1 MKVHN
6 KILVGLCLI
15 ITFLSLSITACQK
28 EASSGNTSSK
38 KLKVYLTDDPC
49 QYDSVFVDI
58 RLLEVKIDTSLF
70 HDDQQGQHDSDD
82 DDDNTVRDQYGRWD
96 TLTITPGVYNLMNL
110 RNGVD
115 TLLASGNIPA
125 GKVKKIRLT
134 LGTRNSLVIAGVV
147 HPLNLYPRAHSY
159 AYVKIEEEDMDD
171 VAPGQ
176 LGLWIDFDICQSI
189 QEHNGQYFLKPVI
202 KAFALEKYGRIEGKV
217 LPRDAHP
224 FVIAFNARDT
234 ATALPEMRDGDFKI
248 RGLKAG
254 TYSILFKGSNGFRD
268 TTITNVQVQKG
279 RETQLPTITL
289 RQ

>member
-1 MKVHN
+1 MKAY
-6 KILVGLCLI
+6 KQMFVGLGLTI
-15 ITFLSLSITACQK
+15 AVVTLSLTACQK
-28 EASSGNTSSK
+28 EASQGNSSSK

-49 QYDSVFVDI
+49 QYDSVFIEI
-58 RLLEVKIDTSLF
+58 RFAEVKIDTALF
-70 HDDQQGQHDSDD
+70 DDDQQGQHDSDD
-82 DDDNTVRDQYGRWD
+82 DDDNTVRDQHGRWD
-96 TLTITPGVYNLMNL
+96 TLSISPGVYNIMNL

-134 LGTRNSLVIAGVV
+134 LGNNNSVVIAGVI
-147 HPLNLYPRAHSY
+147 HPLNLYPGAHPY
-159 AYVKIEEEDMDD
+159 AYIKIEEEDLDD
-171 VAPGQ
+171 IAPGQ

-217 LPRDAHP
+217 LPREAHP
-224 FVIAFNARDT
+224 FVTVFNAQDT
-234 ATALPEMRDGDFKI
+234 ATAIPEVDDGDYKI

-254 TYSILFKGSNGFRD
+254 TYSVLFKGSNGFRD

-279 RETQLPTITL
+279 RSTQIPTITL
-289 RQ
+289 RR